1 MAKQNQ
7 QLTALQEINDRI
19 AQLRKRNKARVQRP
33 QQGERRFGDAPEA
46 VYVEPKPPEP
56 SRINQHPTS
65 QTHTHHVANSR
76 FDHKSFA
83 DKIEL
88 LTFSGGRSY
97 LFWERN
103 LDEWF
108 HYNNILKEERLSY
121 AIDQLRGNAFKW
133 WVQEED
139 DRWFYKEPAI
149 KTWRDL
155 KEVMRDE
162 FSPELTSSK
171 IRKIYP
177 RRYLTHVSKEKPEPV
192 IVQVK
197 AKVSPILDKSVNES
211 STTCM
216 SHLSLSKNVKTGDVT
231 ELKEQEFKRKESP
244 GVTLV
249 IDQKMA
255 QDTKLSML
263 LKEAKPVI
271 KVSHQGTK
279 NESNKLIIVRKKEPD
294 PKLSHEPT
302 SKWKPKSE
310 QSIVQV
316 RKPMNVENFSGCKE
330 ESFKEIPP
338 DYLMLLEDQL
348 QR

>member
-1 MAKQNQ
+1 MVGKTNGQSQMAKQNQ

-33 QQGERRFGDAPEA
+33 QQGERRFGDSPEA
-46 VYVEPKPPEP
+46 VYVEPKPPDP

-88 LTFSGGRSY
+88 FTFSGRRSY

-108 HYNNILKEERLSY
+108 HYNDILKEERLSY

-155 KEVMRDE
+155 KKVMRDE
-162 FSPELTSSK
+162 FAPEITRSK
-171 IRKIYP
+171 IQKIYP
-177 RRYLTHVSKEKPEPV
+177 RRYLTHGSKEKSEPV

-197 AKVSPILDKSVNES
+197 AKVSPILDNLVYKSP
-211 STTCM
+211 TGM
-216 SHLSLSKNVKTGDVT
+216 SHLSLSKKAKTGLQVQQKST
-231 ELKEQEFKRKESP
+231 STSLLEPKVLKELCPRNNDILDP
-244 GVTLV
+244 
-249 IDQKMA
+249 
-255 QDTKLSML
+255 
-263 LKEAKPVI
+263 
-271 KVSHQGTK
+271 
-279 NESNKLIIVRKKEPD
+279 KKEETS
-294 PKLSHEPT
+294 SHGKSSN
-302 SKWKPKSE
+302 SKILK
-310 QSIVQV
+310 
-316 RKPMNVENFSGCKE
+316 
-330 ESFKEIPP
+330 
-338 DYLMLLEDQL
+338 DQTCF
-348 QR
+348 RCHKI

>member
-1 MAKQNQ
+1 MAGEIQRQLLKENQ
-7 QLTALQEINDRI
+7 TLLADLKKVKDQI
-19 AQLRKRNKARVQRP
+19 ARLKKRHKAQGQRP

-46 VYVEPKPPEP
+46 VYLEPKPPDP
-56 SRINQHPTS
+56 SWISQQPTS
-65 QTHTHHVANSR
+65 QTHIHHVANSR

-88 LTFSGGRSY
+88 FTFSGERSY

-108 HYNNILKEERLSY
+108 HYNKILKEERLSY

-162 FSPELTSSK
+162 FAPELTSSK
-171 IRKIYP
+171 IQKIYP
-177 RRYLTHVSKEKPEPV
+177 RRYLTHGSKEKPETV
-192 IVQVK
+192 IVQVE

-216 SHLSLSKNVKTGDVT
+216 SHLSLSKGDVT
-231 ELKEQEFKRKESP
+231 GTKEHELKGEGHHAP
-244 GVTLV
+244 HL
-249 IDQKMA
+249 
-255 QDTKLSML
+255 
-263 LKEAKPVI
+263 
-271 KVSHQGTK
+271 
-279 NESNKLIIVRKKEPD
+279 
-294 PKLSHEPT
+294 
-302 SKWKPKSE
+302 
-310 QSIVQV
+310 
-316 RKPMNVENFSGCKE
+316 
-330 ESFKEIPP
+330 
-338 DYLMLLEDQL
+338 
-348 QR
+348 